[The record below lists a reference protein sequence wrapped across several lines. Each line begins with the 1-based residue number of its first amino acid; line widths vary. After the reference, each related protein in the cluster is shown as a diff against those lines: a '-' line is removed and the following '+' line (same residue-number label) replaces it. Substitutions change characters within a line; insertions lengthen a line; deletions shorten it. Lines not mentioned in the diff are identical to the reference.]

1 MGRVLDLI
9 MPARK
14 FIAVT
19 GELIQF
25 GNNKLGVHQCVQQR
39 LRRRDEQ

>member
-1 MGRVLDLI
+1 

-14 FIAVT
+14 FLAVT

-25 GNNKLGVHQCVQQR
+25 GNNKLGVHVHQCVQQG
-39 LRRRDEQ
+39 L